1 MSGHLQAEAYQVA
14 LSRHVASRRTSQ
26 FLWTGLGVAVLMLIV
41 VSAYALRPLA
51 SHAAAKPLRLV
62 PEVAFRMPRV
72 RSGGLPGSGHA
83 GPSAPLP
90 AVQQE
95 TGQSSSPVGTQRL
108 ERQPTGSVTEIS
120 NVPTGVWKATL
131 GPMIHPVVDSPQLKM
146 LVAEDDISELAS
158 DDGESDASNTMFVP
172 TPLDTSVIP
181 LNQTFP
187 PTQIDAMDARTLVSG
202 WYHESDLADGDRDL
216 MLSMMIS
223 VLSRGIEGLEA
234 VISLPEDYGGW
245 LGEVEALG
253 VFRRERLQDDSN
265 GILRTLW
272 LKQHGKQA
280 ARQWAGRARTLLD
293 RWKPLDVFSIEGLVH
308 APDLSERST
317 RILLSKIEK
326 YAHTEQRLVVVPQ
339 YAYISDD
346 GTDLVEYY
354 ERIGFEVVRG
364 RTELVYTGASRSPED
379 MFLETDH
386 FMIGIPD
393 LKDRTG

>member
-1 MSGHLQAEAYQVA
+1 
-14 LSRHVASRRTSQ
+14 
-26 FLWTGLGVAVLMLIV
+26 
-41 VSAYALRPLA
+41 
-51 SHAAAKPLRLV
+51 
-62 PEVAFRMPRV
+62 
-72 RSGGLPGSGHA
+72 
-83 GPSAPLP
+83 
-90 AVQQE
+90 
-95 TGQSSSPVGTQRL
+95 
-108 ERQPTGSVTEIS
+108 
-120 NVPTGVWKATL
+120 
-131 GPMIHPVVDSPQLKM
+131 MIHPVVDSPQLKM
-146 LVAEDDISELAS
+146 LVAEDEISELPL
-158 DDGESDASNTMFVP
+158 DDGESDASNTVGVS
-172 TPLDTSVIP
+172 TPLDTSVIL

-187 PTQIDAMDARTLVSG
+187 PTQIDAMDARTLVRD

-245 LGEVEALG
+245 LGEVEALC
-253 VFRRERLQDDSN
+253 VFKRERLQDDSN

-272 LKQHGKQA
+272 WKQMPLEKQKQA
-280 ARQWAGRARTLLD
+280 ARQWAGRARTLID

-326 YAHTEQRLVVVPQ
+326 YAHTEHRLVVVPQ

-364 RTELVYTGASRSPED
+364 RTEMVYTGASRSPKD